1 MTPGHVLSKSKCPEF
16 WQLSPSFFLSSQFT
30 DFWSTFT
37 FFFLILPILQ
47 VASNKVSTK
56 VKAIS
61 FAENGSYFVTAGNR
75 QVTLCYGFVC
85 LCASFNHIFNRIYPI
100 SWIGMWSSGTWS
112 TQEVPNTRSQYLW
125 WAGMT
130 LLIIVN
136 IILYDNYYGHYYLYF
151 SRHRPH
157 QDYYFAALPG
167 RPFLASRGTTI
178 SVMWLAAGER
188 WWVHFNS
195 DTNISTVWQYLA
207 KYILCK
213 DTNIC
218 QHMVQLLQVKG
229 L

>member
-1 MTPGHVLSKSKCPEF
+1 MTLSL
-16 WQLSPSFFLSSQFT
+16 LSHFN
-30 DFWSTFT
+30 
-37 FFFLILPILQ
+37 IIH
-47 VASNKVSTK
+47 A
-56 VKAIS
+56 
-61 FAENGSYFVTAGNR
+61 
-75 QVTLCYGFVC
+75 TLR
-85 LCASFNHIFNRIYPI
+85 L
-100 SWIGMWSSGTWS
+100 GMWSSGTWS

-130 LLIIVN
+130 LLFILN
-136 IILYDNYYGHYYLYF
+136 IILYDHDYHQYYLNF
-151 SRHRPH
+151 SRPH
-157 QDYYFAALPG
+157 QNYYFAALPG

-218 QHMVQLLQVKG
+218 QHMVQLLQVKR
-229 L
+229 LQDLNFVRQSVIELL

>member
-75 QVTLCYGFVC
+75 QVTLCYLFFC
-85 LCASFNHIFNRIYPI
+85 LCASFTHILW
-100 SWIGMWSSGTWS
+100 SGMWSSGTWS